1 MTLSRAWYSLLV
13 ILALPAIVLRLLW
26 RARRQ
31 PEYLQ
36 HWGERFGCYEG
47 TPGQAGNRR
56 FIWIHAVSV
65 GETSAAQALITAL
78 QQRHPDHR
86 ILLTHMT
93 PTGRETGVKL
103 FGDGVD
109 RVYLPYDYPR
119 AVSRFLNHFKP
130 CLGLIMETEL
140 WPNLI
145 HLCRS
150 HAIPLLL
157 INARMSEK
165 SSRRYAY
172 LPNFTRSMLLD
183 LTTIAARNEE
193 DALRLKQLGA
203 TDVKVLGNLKFDI
216 TPPVE
221 QLVLGKVFRQ
231 FFGERP
237 VMLAA
242 STRAGEEEVLLEAW
256 AARCIN
262 NALLVIVPR
271 HPQRFNEVAS
281 LVMAHGLRLQKRSEA
296 MPVAPETQVWLG
308 DSMGEMF
315 AYYASSDVAFIGGSL
330 LDYGSQNLIEG
341 CAVGIPVLIGPS
353 TYNFPDAAREA
364 LTCGAAK
371 SITDASGL
379 AEEALRL
386 LADPV
391 ARARMGVA
399 GKAFAAL
406 HRGASER
413 TLALAESTLAG

>member
-1 MTLSRAWYSLLV
+1 MTLSQAWYSLLV

-36 HWGERFGCYEG
+36 HWGERFGCYEPSPVQ
-47 TPGQAGNRR
+47 TGNRK

-78 QQRHPDHR
+78 QQRYPDHR

-93 PTGRETGVKL
+93 PTGRETGLKL

-145 HLCRS
+145 HLCRG
-150 HAIPLLL
+150 HAIPMFL

-165 SSRRYAY
+165 SSRRYAR
-172 LPNFTRSMLLD
+172 LPNFTRSMLQD
-183 LTTIAARNEE
+183 LTVIAARNEE
-193 DALRLKQLGA
+193 DAQRLKRLGA
-203 TDVKVLGNLKFDI
+203 GNVKVLGNLKFDI
-216 TPPVE
+216 TPPAG
-221 QLVLGKVFRQ
+221 QLALGKAFRQ

-242 STRAGEEEVLLEAW
+242 STRAGEEELLLEAW
-256 AARCIN
+256 AARCSN

-315 AYYASSDVAFIGGSL
+315 AYYAASDVAFIGGSL

-353 TYNFPDAAREA
+353 TYNFPEAAREA
-364 LTCGAAK
+364 LACGAAE
-371 SITDASGL
+371 SITGASGL

-386 LADPV
+386 LADPA
-391 ARARMGVA
+391 ARERLGAA

-413 TLALAESTLAG
+413 TLALVETVLAE